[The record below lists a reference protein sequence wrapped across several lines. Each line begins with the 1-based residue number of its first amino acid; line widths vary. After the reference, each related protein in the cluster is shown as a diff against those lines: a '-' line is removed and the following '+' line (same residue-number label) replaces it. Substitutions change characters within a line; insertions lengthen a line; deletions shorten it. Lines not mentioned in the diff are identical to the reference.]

1 LKYSKLWFAAA
12 APLLLPSV
20 ILISCRHK
28 SGHVQDEAMLT
39 DRTAASLPAADEDY
53 FHDMD
58 GGLTLTA
65 DEIKGRNTWNVWT
78 GGNDRFWDVLATKS
92 YGNLDLLKTVSS
104 YPKMKFS
111 RDNRWNYLGLVNEP
125 CFNKPT
131 GPDPKRFGLWLDS
144 RRSDCP
150 ADPFENETK
159 YPGIKIGARGKNM
172 PVGSLYGYATGI
184 LGLRLFPN
192 PDFDEAAA
200 KKWDPKRYY
209 DDPTY
214 YLSKDLIRPYRVGMS
229 CGFCHISAHP
239 LKPPADPENPK
250 FENLSST
257 VGAQYFWIDRI
268 FAWDADAS
276 SFTFQLFHTSRPGA
290 LDTSL
295 IATDNINNPRTMNAV
310 YSLGPRLQEAKRWGK
325 ETLAGGGL
333 HNKQFND
340 YVKSGL
346 LTTFFE
352 APTTVYTPRVLKD
365 GSDSVGALGALNR
378 VFLNIGLFSE
388 EWMTHFNPLVGGRP
402 QTPIE
407 IAVAEKNS
415 SYWQATEMQ
424 SPGMAQFFLKATDPH
439 HLKDAPGGD
448 KYLTKDEKQLS
459 RGKIVFADYCARCH
473 SSKAPTPAQG
483 LDPGGCAGSQYLD
496 CWNRY
501 FAWTMTDDFR
511 TKMRSIVQAADF
523 LQDNYLS
530 TDLRVPVT
538 LLETNACSPLASNA
552 IAGNIWDN
560 FSSQSYKD
568 LPAVGAIT
576 VQNPFTGERKQF
588 QAPGGGRGYTRPP
601 SLISIWSTAPFFVN
615 NALGKF
621 NPSPSVDARVQSFED
636 SIEKLL
642 WPEKREK
649 DSLLGDKLDGVVD
662 RTTQTSYLRVA
673 KGYLPDFLQ
682 PLIEPGDKLAPWLL
696 ADSGIQLGPI
706 PAGTPVNLLTNLD
719 LVSESSD
726 PAKRLE
732 HDKKLLDLILKIKHD
747 LKSLPPNATDEQAR
761 QVFANLADPL
771 IEMSK
776 CPDFVVNRGHYFGTS
791 LDKTGEAPLSDSDKH
806 ALIEFLKTF

>member
-1 LKYSKLWFAAA
+1 MKYSRLCFASAA
-12 APLLLPSV
+12 LPLLLGTLTV
-20 ILISCRHK
+20 SCRHK
-28 SGHVQDEAMLT
+28 SGRAQDEAMLA
-39 DRTAASLPAADEDY
+39 DRAAASLPAADEDY

-58 GGLTLTA
+58 GGMTLTV
-65 DEIKGRNTWNVWT
+65 DEIKGRNTWNVWS
-78 GGNDRFWDVLATKS
+78 GGNDKFWDVISKTS
-92 YGNLDLLKTVSS
+92 YGNLDLLKTLSS
-104 YPKMKFS
+104 YPKLKFS

-125 CFNKPT
+125 CFDKPAA
-131 GPDPKRFGLWLDS
+131 PDPNRFGLWLDK

-172 PVGSLYGYATGI
+172 PVGSLYGYATGV

-192 PDFDEAAA
+192 PDFDQDAA

-209 DDPTY
+209 EDPAY
-214 YLSKDLIRPYRVGMS
+214 YLSKDLIKPYRVGMS

-276 SFTFQLFHTSRPGA
+276 SFTFQLFHTSRPGS

-295 IATDNINNPRTMNAV
+295 VASDNINNPRTMNAV

-333 HNKQFND
+333 NNKQFND
-340 YVKSGL
+340 YVQSGL
-346 LTTFFE
+346 LTTFFQ
-352 APTTVYTPRVLKD
+352 APNTVYTPRVLKD

-388 EWMTHFNPLVGGRP
+388 EWMMHFNPLLGGKP

-424 SPGMAQFFLKATDPH
+424 SPAMAQFFLKTTDPH

-448 KYLTKDEKQLS
+448 KYLSKDQAQLN

-473 SSKAPTPAQG
+473 SSKAPAPAQG
-483 LDPGGCAGSQYLD
+483 LDPGGCAGPQYLA

-501 FAWTMTDDFR
+501 FAWTMTEDFK

-538 LLETNACSPLASNA
+538 LLETNACSPLSSNS

-568 LPAVGAIT
+568 LPSVGTIT

-601 SLISIWSTAPFFVN
+601 SLISVWSTAPFLVN
-615 NALGKF
+615 NTLGKF
-621 NPSPSVDARVQSFED
+621 NPSPSVDARIQSFQD

-649 DSLLGDKLDGVVD
+649 DSMLPDKLDGVVD
-662 RTTQTSYLRVA
+662 RTTQTSYLRVP

-682 PLIEPGDKLAPWLL
+682 PLVEPGDKLFPWLL
-696 ADSGIQLGPI
+696 ADSGIQIGPI
-706 PAGTPVNLLTNLD
+706 PAGTPVNILANVDALPQT
-719 LVSESSD
+719 SD
-726 PAKRLE
+726 PAQRLQR
-732 HDKKLLDLILKIKHD
+732 DKKLLDLILRIKHD

-771 IEMSK
+771 LELSK
-776 CPDFVVNRGHYFGTS
+776 CPDFVVNRGHYFGTN
-791 LDKTGEAPLSDSDKH
+791 LDKTGEAPLSDTDKR

>member
-1 LKYSKLWFAAA
+1 
-12 APLLLPSV
+12 
-20 ILISCRHK
+20 
-28 SGHVQDEAMLT
+28 MLA
-39 DRTAASLPAADEDY
+39 DRAAASLPAADEDY
-53 FHDMD
+53 FRDMD
-58 GGLTLTA
+58 GGITLTP

-131 GPDPKRFGLWLDS
+131 GPDPSRFGLWLDS

-209 DDPTY
+209 DDSTY

-340 YVKSGL
+340 YVQSGL
-346 LTTFFE
+346 LATFFE
-352 APTTVYTPRVLKD
+352 PPTTVYTPRVLKD

-448 KYLTKDEKQLS
+448 KYLTKDAKQLS

-501 FAWTMTDDFR
+501 FAWTMTDDFK

-568 LPAVGAIT
+568 LPSVGAIT

-588 QAPGGGRGYTRPP
+588 QAPAGGRGYTRPP
-601 SLISIWSTAPFFVN
+601 SLISVWSTAPFFVN

-621 NPSPSVDARVQSFED
+621 NPSPAVDARVQSFED

-682 PLIEPGDKLAPWLL
+682 PLIEPGDKVAPWLL
-696 ADSGIQLGPI
+696 AESGIQLGPI

-791 LDKTGEAPLSDSDKH
+791 FDKTGESPLSDSDKH